1 MSERV
6 PAITGLGLISSLAPS
21 VEAHWERVLQ
31 LATGIRQIAGE
42 DVPSALRYAG
52 RVDDDGLPPDMPP
65 EILKQGRLISASSRV
80 ALRAVAE
87 AVHSSGLDVLKIPP
101 ARKALYIGASDD
113 SKGDY
118 YDFYRAFR
126 EAAVGS
132 GAAIDAERVNRAT
145 LHAVDPFFLLEG
157 LTNNLVAFV
166 SRRYQL
172 QGPNTTLASQ
182 SPCGAQALDLACRS
196 LLQDEADVAIV
207 VGVCVW
213 SRFVPLFDL
222 DTLGLLSQCREG
234 STSFRP
240 LDERRDGF
248 IAGDGAAARVLEPLE
263 RARAR
268 GARVFGCVRGL
279 AGFTDAGETPNLG
292 VSVETTR
299 RAMTAALDEAGA
311 RPEELAFVS
320 PHGIGTREGDRA
332 ELSAIAECLGESRAV
347 IPISAMKPYTGYM
360 GAASDIGEIALTL
373 IALENGLAPATPNF
387 RTADAEFGGI
397 HIIAQHRRVAAPRH
411 ALSMSQGLG
420 GQSLAVVV
428 SAAPD

>member
-1 MSERV
+1 MTERV

-21 VEAHWERVLQ
+21 VHGHWERVLR
-31 LATGIRQIAGE
+31 LATGIRQVAGE

-52 RVDDDGLPPDMPP
+52 RVADDGLPSDMPP
-65 EILKQGRLISASSRV
+65 EILKQGRLISAGSRL

-87 AVHSSGLDVLKIPP
+87 AVHASGLDVLKISP
-101 ARKALYIGASDD
+101 ARKALYIGAADD

-118 YDFYRAFR
+118 QDFYRAFR
-126 EAAVGS
+126 EAGIGAS
-132 GAAIDAERVNRAT
+132 GAVDAEHVNRAT
-145 LHAVDPFFLLEG
+145 LHAVDPFFLLEA

-213 SRFVPLFDL
+213 SRFVPQFDL

-234 STSFRP
+234 SASFRP
-240 LDERRDGF
+240 FDERRDGF
-248 IAGDGAAARVLEPLE
+248 IVGDGAAALVLEPLG

-279 AGFTDAGETPNLG
+279 AGFTDGAEAHNPG

-299 RAMTAALDEAGA
+299 RAMRAALDEAGA
-311 RPEELAFVS
+311 RPEEIAFVS
-320 PHGIGTREGDRA
+320 PHGIGTREGDRV
-332 ELSAIAECLGESRAV
+332 ELSAIAELVGNNSAV
-347 IPISAMKPYTGYM
+347 MPISAMKPYMGYM
-360 GAASDIGEIALTL
+360 GAASDIGEIALAL
-373 IALENGLAPATPNF
+373 VALENGLAPATPNF
-387 RTADAEFGGI
+387 QIADAEFEGI
-397 HIIAQHRRVAAPRH
+397 DIIAEHRRIAARH

-420 GQSLAVVV
+420 GQSLAVVI
-428 SAAPD
+428 SAAPPD